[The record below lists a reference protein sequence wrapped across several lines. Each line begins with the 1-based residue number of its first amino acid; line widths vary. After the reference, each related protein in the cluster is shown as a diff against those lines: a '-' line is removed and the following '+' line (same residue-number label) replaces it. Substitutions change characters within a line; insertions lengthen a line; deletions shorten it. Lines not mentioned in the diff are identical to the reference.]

1 MDETGVHKD
10 LFNLKQKGL
19 QFYIDAARIFAL
31 SHNLKGINNTFLRFK
46 QMSIIDTK
54 NAEKYLDFAENYI
67 KLQEFRTKEGVL
79 NDNDGAFID
88 TNKLSK
94 IDKEELKK
102 AVADIFENETDAKNI
117 IKYKE
122 VLASLDKASD
132 KCKAVARVLE
142 AVAVKH
148 S

>member
-1 MDETGVHKD
+1 VEESGIYKD
-10 LFNLKQKGL
+10 KFNLKQKGL

-31 SHNLKGINNTFLRFK
+31 SHNLKGVNNTFLRFK
-46 QMSIIDTK
+46 QMAISDAK

-67 KLQEFRTKEGVL
+67 KLQEFRTKEGIL

-102 AVADIFENETDAKNI
+102 AVADIDNI
-117 IKYKE
+117 IDLIKDKYK
-122 VLASLDKASD
+122 LTRFS
-132 KCKAVARVLE
+132 
-142 AVAVKH
+142 
-148 S
+148 